1 MIRDSNHAVDARGCL
16 MEQVGRS
23 YDAMPH
29 QAVISN
35 LLDLQARLRGDPASM
50 VVPKVGRPTVPD
62 RVSVAHDDVVVS
74 EVPDEKRSVPT
85 EDRLVADTQDAE
97 ERIEA
102 LRRRLQFL
110 ELEIDAYES
119 VVAEPPEEPQQ
130 PVADANVIDLQQA
143 VERRL
148 TQD

>member
-1 MIRDSNHAVDARGCL
+1 
-16 MEQVGRS
+16 MEPVGRP

-29 QAVISN
+29 EAVVSN

-50 VVPKVGRPTVPD
+50 VVPRVGRPTASRSGGGATRRPR
-62 RVSVAHDDVVVS
+62 RVGAMSN
-74 EVPDEKRSVPT
+74 PT
-85 EDRLVADTQDAE
+85 APRTSLVAQTQDAE

-110 ELEIDAYES
+110 ELEIDAYEHVGADAS
-119 VVAEPPEEPQQ
+119 AEEPQ

>member
-1 MIRDSNHAVDARGCL
+1 MQPMGRPYDEAPHEAV
-16 MEQVGRS
+16 V
-23 YDAMPH
+23 
-29 QAVISN
+29 SN

-62 RVSVAHDDVVVS
+62 PIALVHDDVAVI
-74 EVPDEKRSVPT
+74 EVPAAAPT
-85 EDRLVADTQDAE
+85 DDPLVADTQDAE
-97 ERIEA
+97 DRIET

-119 VVAEPPEEPQQ
+119 AVSDLPATPVEPVVD
-130 PVADANVIDLQQA
+130 ADVNDLQHA
-143 VERRL
+143 VNRRL

>member
-1 MIRDSNHAVDARGCL
+1 MK
-16 MEQVGRS
+16 QVGRP

-29 QAVISN
+29 EAVVSN

-50 VVPKVGRPTVPD
+50 VVPRVGRPTPPDPGAVQHDDLVVSVRAEPD
-62 RVSVAHDDVVVS
+62 RS
-74 EVPDEKRSVPT
+74 EDI
-85 EDRLVADTQDAE
+85 LVAQTQDAE

-110 ELEIDAYES
+110 ELEIDAYEHVGTDAS
-119 VVAEPPEEPQQ
+119 AEEPQ

>member
-1 MIRDSNHAVDARGCL
+1 
-16 MEQVGRS
+16 MEPRGRS
-23 YDAMPH
+23 YDEKPH
-29 QAVISN
+29 EAVISN

-50 VVPKVGRPTVPD
+50 VVPKVGRP
-62 RVSVAHDDVVVS
+62 
-74 EVPDEKRSVPT
+74 SVPEPVAVMRGDLIVT
-85 EDRLVADTQDAE
+85 ETPRGAGPRTDRLAAETQDAE

-110 ELEIDAYES
+110 ELEIDAYETA
-119 VVAEPPEEPQQ
+119 VAEAPEASSEP
-130 PVADANVIDLQQA
+130 VLDADVIDLQQA

>member
-1 MIRDSNHAVDARGCL
+1 

-23 YDAMPH
+23 YEAMPH

-62 RVSVAHDDVVVS
+62 RVSVEHGDVVVS
-74 EVPDEKRSVPT
+74 AVPDQKMPT
-85 EDRLVADTQDAE
+85 DDRLVADTQDAE

-119 VVAEPPEEPQQ
+119 VVAEPPQEPSQ
-130 PVADANVIDLQQA
+130 PVVEANVIDLQQA

>member
-1 MIRDSNHAVDARGCL
+1 MGQI
-16 MEQVGRS
+16 GRP
-23 YDAMPH
+23 YDEMPH
-29 QAVISN
+29 EAVVSN

-50 VVPKVGRPTVPD
+50 VVPRVGRPTRSEPVSVQHDELVVSVGEEPD
-62 RVSVAHDDVVVS
+62 RSDD
-74 EVPDEKRSVPT
+74 D
-85 EDRLVADTQDAE
+85 LVAETEDAE

-119 VVAEPPEEPQQ
+119 VVTDPAAEHQRPAAET
-130 PVADANVIDLQQA
+130 NVIDLQQA